1 METMRETGGWGAA
14 VSDPEIVEGMRL
26 LATLEGVFTETAGG
40 VAVAA
45 VAKLSQEGRI
55 AKRGLT
61 VLCITGNGLKTAEAA
76 RSTFELG
83 EPHRTQVVG
92 GGASRRILQPNRG
105 YEEGLRMSVT
115 VRVPS
120 ALRKLTSGQ
129 SELTAEGTTVRELLD
144 DLGRENPGLLER
156 IMGDD
161 GDIRQFLNVFV
172 NGSDIRYR
180 GRSGH
185 QGQSR

>member
-1 METMRETGGWGAA
+1 
-14 VSDPEIVEGMRL
+14 
-26 LATLEGVFTETAGG
+26 
-40 VAVAA
+40 
-45 VAKLSQEGRI
+45 
-55 AKRGLT
+55 
-61 VLCITGNGLKTAEAA
+61 
-76 RSTFELG
+76 
-83 EPHRTQVVG
+83 
-92 GGASRRILQPNRG
+92 
-105 YEEGLRMSVT
+105 MSVT

-172 NGSDIRYR
+172 NGSDIRYEDDLDTKVSE
-180 GRSGH
+180 GDEVSIVPSIAGGSGIE
-185 QGQSR
+185 Q